1 VPAGTKIDILDEISA
16 TASRGSARVE
26 RRELEFLAGFR
37 LEASARDVL
46 R

>member
-26 RRELEFLAGFR
+26 RRELAGFR